1 MQRCTTFPPASACLG
16 WMKHEEVRR
25 RSFVLYPVTCRKS
38 SISGNEWKLEWGREG
53 PFLEVAE
60 RSKSSIGGDRGDGCW
75 MEKGGLCE
83 TGERAPVGVG
93 VGGFMGFEKA
103 MGTRWRWLV
112 RPNRYLRRADEGI
125 HRRKWRREGRSTLY
139 PIPTSPCSMYV
150 D

>member
-1 MQRCTTFPPASACLG
+1 
-16 WMKHEEVRR
+16 MKD
-25 RSFVLYPVTCRKS
+25 
-38 SISGNEWKLEWGREG
+38 KLEWGREG
-53 PFLEVAE
+53 PFLEVAV

-83 TGERAPVGVG
+83 TGERVPVGVG

-112 RPNRYLRRADEGI
+112 RPSRYLSRADEGI